1 MLPVH
6 VAALNGHTDCMKRLL
21 SAMPQLNIDITDDC
35 GRTCLH
41 GAACSGYVHAVIL
54 NQLICHCV
62 FMHTILCISFLKV
75 YFMIKFSGL
84 LLTLT

>member
-41 GAACSGYVHAVIL
+41 GAACSG
-54 NQLICHCV
+54 
-62 FMHTILCISFLKV
+62 
-75 YFMIKFSGL
+75 
-84 LLTLT
+84 